1 MNKFPTSFSR
11 MLPAAAGLLMIT
23 AALTLSGC
31 GGGPSEPPIDEDS
44 VRPHAISIRE
54 AAALCSRFRVVTDT
68 LKVKC
73 PPFKDALNTGY
84 AEAFNRDTYRI
95 LLKQKDSTGALA
107 AGIRIYYGLD
117 EKGVMKLVMV
127 PYDKNGNDILNHLI
141 STDVKPIPGDSSKE
155 RKAESLT
162 AGDGAQA
169 MEQGNLCPTVCSPT
183 GPLMPQ

>member
-1 MNKFPTSFSR
+1 MNKFPNSFTR
-11 MLPAAAGLLMIT
+11 MLPVAAGLLMIT

-31 GGGPSEPPIDEDS
+31 GGGPSEPPINEDS
-44 VRPHAISIRE
+44 VRPHAISIKE
-54 AAALCSRFRVVTDT
+54 AAALCSNFRSTTDT

-73 PPFKDALNTGY
+73 PQFKDAMYMGY

-95 LLKQKDSTGALA
+95 LLRQKDSTGALA

-117 EKGVMKLVMV
+117 AKGVMKLVMV
-127 PYDKNGNDILNHLI
+127 PYDQYGNDILHHLI
-141 STDVKPIPGDSSKE
+141 STDVKPLPGDSSKE

-162 AGDGAQA
+162 VDGAQA
-169 MEQGNLCPTVCSPT
+169 MEQGSLCPTVCTPT